1 MLTPLSTAARSIPP
15 GGGGYNGGASGGY
28 NGGGYDRWDDDP
40 PRPEILSV
48 SFESST
54 IRSDHVAVA
63 KINCI
68 GATPDEVSCH
78 PVTPGFEVQLLEERG
93 IVDGRIIV
101 GLRIHRRI
109 GAMRRLCLIRF
120 AVGGASAVASIT
132 VLH

>member
-15 GGGGYNGGASGGY
+15 GGGGYD
-28 NGGGYDRWDDDP
+28 GGYDGYGRYGDDP
-40 PRPEILSV
+40 PGRPEILSV

-63 KINCI
+63 TIDCV
-68 GATPDEVSCH
+68 GAHPDDVTCH
-78 PVTPGFEVQLLEERG
+78 AVTPGFEIQLLEERG
-93 IVDGRIIV
+93 MQDGHIIV

-120 AVGGASAVASIT
+120 AVRGASAVASIT

>member
-1 MLTPLSTAARSIPP
+1 MLMPLSTAARSIPP
-15 GGGGYNGGASGGY
+15 GGGGYTGGPGGSH
-28 NGGGYDRWDDDP
+28 GGGYDRWDDDP
-40 PRPEILSV
+40 PRPEISV

-63 KINCI
+63 TIDCV

-78 PVTPGFEVQLLEERG
+78 PVTPGFEVQLLDERG
-93 IVDGRIIV
+93 IADGRIIV

-120 AVGGASAVASIT
+120 AVRGASAVASIT